1 MAVSTADEIRVKL
14 VLAGAEGSGR
24 AEWLD
29 AFAKRMGNIP
39 VRESTVGATRVRRTE
54 FVWAQP
60 LSDGRLLRLRV
71 FAPTGPL
78 AYNAIEQLL
87 MQEAD
92 GVAILFD
99 VSPDKLQA
107 SRDALLRAADNLQ
120 RAGHQ
125 LGAIP
130 TVVQYHRI
138 DRHHNFAAEKIDAWI
153 GLPADRIPR
162 FSTPSHSIDAPD
174 GALDTLVGQIAR
186 QAIRKPSALKTRD
199 A

>member
-24 AEWLD
+24 AEWLA

-39 VRESTVGATRVRRTE
+39 VRQTTVGETRVRRTE
-54 FVWAQP
+54 FVWPQP
-60 LSDGRLLRLRV
+60 LPDGRLLRLLV
-71 FAPTGPL
+71 FATTGPL

-87 MQEAD
+87 MQQAD

-99 VSPDKLQA
+99 ASPERLQA
-107 SRDALLRAADNLQ
+107 SRDALLRAADNIQ
-120 RAGHQ
+120 RAGHK
-125 LGAIP
+125 LGTIP
-130 TVVQYHRI
+130 TVVQYHHI
-138 DRHHNFAAEKIDAWI
+138 ERHHNFSAEKLDAWI

-162 FSTPSHSIDAPD
+162 FSTPSHIIDAPD
-174 GALDTLVGQIAR
+174 AALDTLVAEIS
-186 QAIRKPSALKTRD
+186 RKVSGKHA